1 MFNPGSFPPYKCY
14 SIVWDPNLNGVLSGE
29 RGPGVSLSVAMLSP
43 DVLGRQQHGFRCM
56 ENTDPTFFFFFSLL
70 FLSFFLLSSA
80 F

>member
-1 MFNPGSFPPYKCY
+1 MFNPGSLPPDKRY

-29 RGPGVSLSVAMLSP
+29 RGPGASLSVAMLSP
-43 DVLGRQQHGFRCM
+43 DLLGCQYHGFPCM